1 MYWLIVLFERQQ
13 AASPA
18 PQYHL
23 LEEIRQCGYR
33 CEVTKLIGT
42 LKIVPAGLE
51 SVPKAVGGTYLFM
64 AGKEYSALFRT
75 PPILA
80 CRIRRSLILKSGS
93 APVRTVLEV
102 RGSRLIHSWSAGT
115 DTFPLETLL
124 LED

>member
-1 MYWLIVLFERQQ
+1 MSVRDSTTRMYWLIVLFERQQ

-64 AGKEYSALFRT
+64 AGKENSALFRR
-75 PPILA
+75 A
-80 CRIRRSLILKSGS
+80 
-93 APVRTVLEV
+93 APSRWNTTAY
-102 RGSRLIHSWSAGT
+102 SRLPGYSS
-115 DTFPLETLL
+115 
-124 LED
+124 